1 MVLNE
6 KHVEK
11 IYMGEYY
18 NGLNSLNLISCYTN
32 SDVYQLDEDIEK
44 DSRIVSVW
52 K

>member
-1 MVLNE
+1 
-6 KHVEK
+6 
-11 IYMGEYY
+11 MGEYY